1 VTISTI
7 RGSFYADSSYGNGAF
22 DIDPSTPPVFSA
34 LYPTLNFNPPTGAQE
49 NCSNQTNVNEQTRP
63 FYAVIPQSDGSC
75 TVQAA
80 AGDDGHGHTVYAGQT
95 GGPLE
100 AFEAVFTATLTVAQ
114 PGQVTFNVFSD
125 DGWTLAVGSDGAS
138 HQPTYLSGS
147 MDNALGTSFANPI
160 QPVAG
165 TDPQRQIVF
174 VHGINGNTRDI
185 SQPGGDYSGLLGPLQ
200 VLYPSRQVHIF
211 SYFQDRAYSDA
222 NNPPLA
228 SAPPCIQKQSPPT
241 DYSSLI
247 PEQLGTVNDNVCDS
261 QPDLGL
267 NAALLSDSIAATTNA
282 ANHVAIIAHSM
293 GGATTRGYLALVER
307 AYERTGVDPSANVDT
322 VVTFQ
327 GAQQGAF
334 GARVAQG
341 LALSGA
347 LDAPIYG
354 PILNGISS
362 HIGFDLNR
370 PAVTELT
377 PQSDW
382 YNNINATRVP
392 AHIHYFNIYSN
403 IHTRIVIALPFHK
416 HLAVAP
422 IDWGDFVMR
431 PGSDNPRDTPF
442 LGGARFRPD
451 PATVASSYE
460 WLLYKPHDIL
470 FNPNLNPFDSNPQG
484 QAGKDVLAAFNDPA
498 SHFALSGHLDELS
511 YQGSSVAVP
520 DCVTGQASSITLQ
533 IEHALANPAHACP

>member
-1 VTISTI
+1 M
-7 RGSFYADSSYGNGAF
+7 
-22 DIDPSTPPVFSA
+22 
-34 LYPTLNFNPPTGAQE
+34 
-49 NCSNQTNVNEQTRP
+49 
-63 FYAVIPQSDGSC
+63 
-75 TVQAA
+75 
-80 AGDDGHGHTVYAGQT
+80 
-95 GGPLE
+95 
-100 AFEAVFTATLTVAQ
+100 
-114 PGQVTFNVFSD
+114 TFNVFSD
-125 DGWTLAVGSDGAS
+125 DGWTLAIGSDGAG

-147 MDNALGTSFANPI
+147 MGNAPASGVGPFTGYPVVGAYNQASAPTQNTVTVNFPAAGTYPMEADYTECCGGQESSVLGTTFANPI

-165 TDPQRQIVF
+165 TDPQRQIIF
-174 VHGINGNTRDI
+174 VHGINGNSTEI
-185 SQPGGDYSGLLGPLQ
+185 QNGGDYAGLLGPLQ
-200 VLYPSRQVHIF
+200 VLYPSQQMHIF

-222 NNPPLA
+222 KNPPLA
-228 SAPPCIQKQSPPT
+228 STPPCIQKQPPPT

-267 NAALLSDSIAATTNA
+267 NAAFLSDYLSANTNA

-293 GGATTRGYLALVER
+293 GGATTRGYLALMER

-327 GAQQGAF
+327 GVQQGAF

-362 HIGFDLNR
+362 HIGFDLKR

-451 PATVASSYE
+451 PTTVASSYE

-470 FNPNLNPFDSNPQG
+470 FNSNLNPFDSNPQG

-511 YQGSSVAVP
+511 YQGSSVAIP
-520 DCVTGQASSITLQ
+520 DCVTGQPSSITLQ

>member
-1 VTISTI
+1 MRRILRS
-7 RGSFYADSSYGNGAF
+7 
-22 DIDPSTPPVFSA
+22 PPPRPASRSNRPR
-34 LYPTLNFNPPTGAQE
+34 PT
-49 NCSNQTNVNEQTRP
+49 
-63 FYAVIPQSDGSC
+63 
-75 TVQAA
+75 
-80 AGDDGHGHTVYAGQT
+80 
-95 GGPLE
+95 
-100 AFEAVFTATLTVAQ
+100 TVA
-114 PGQVTFNVFSD
+114 
-125 DGWTLAVGSDGAS
+125 
-138 HQPTYLSGS
+138 Y
-147 MDNALGTSFANPI
+147 
-160 QPVAG
+160 
-165 TDPQRQIVF
+165 
-174 VHGINGNTRDI
+174 
-185 SQPGGDYSGLLGPLQ
+185 
-200 VLYPSRQVHIF
+200 
-211 SYFQDRAYSDA
+211 
-222 NNPPLA
+222 
-228 SAPPCIQKQSPPT
+228 
-241 DYSSLI
+241 I
-247 PEQLGTVNDNVCDS
+247 PEQLGTVNDGICDS

-267 NAALLSDSIAATTNA
+267 NAAFLSDYLSANTNA

-354 PILNGISS
+354 PIINGISS
-362 HIGFDLNR
+362 HIGFDLKR

-377 PQSDW
+377 PRSDW

-416 HLAVAP
+416 HLTVAP

-431 PGSDNPRDTPF
+431 PGSDNPQDTPF

-470 FNPNLNPFDSNPQG
+470 FNSNLNPFDSNPQG

-498 SHFALSGHLDELS
+498 NHLALSGHLDELS
-511 YQGSSVAVP
+511 YKGSSVAIP
-520 DCVTGQASSITLQ
+520 DCVTGQPSSITLQ